1 MREPVAVALGSNLG
15 DRRENVR
22 YGVRE
27 LERLLS
33 NVRTSGIYHTEP
45 REGVRGGPFL
55 NAVVAGAPSPD
66 GPSSP
71 QELLRQLLYI
81 EMGTGRSP
89 VRGAGDARTLDL
101 DLLLVGDRQ
110 IDEERLTLPHPGLT
124 RRAFV
129 LTPLAEL
136 LPGWSHPGSGL
147 TVRELSERAGRSDL
161 ELVGRDV
168 LA

>member
-1 MREPVAVALGSNLG
+1 MNEPVAVALGSNLG
-15 DRRENVR
+15 DRWENLR

-33 NVRTSGIYHTEP
+33 EVRTSGVYRTKP
-45 REGVRGGPFL
+45 REGVEGGAFL
-55 NAVVAGAPSPD
+55 NACVAGAPPPG

-81 EMGTGRSP
+81 EMGAGRP
-89 VRGAGDARTLDL
+89 PERGEGEARTLDL
-101 DLLLVGDRQ
+101 DLLLVGGEE
-110 IDEERLTLPHPGLT
+110 IDDEGLTLPHPRLT

-136 LPGWSHPGSGL
+136 LPGWSHPESGL
-147 TVRELSERAGRSDL
+147 TVRELSERVGRSDL

>member
-1 MREPVAVALGSNLG
+1 MAIGSNLG
-15 DRRENVR
+15 DRWENVR
-22 YGVRE
+22 YAVRE

-33 NVRTSGIYHTEP
+33 NVRTSGIYRTEP

-55 NAVVAGAPSPD
+55 NAVAAGALPAA

-71 QELLRQLLYI
+71 RALLRHLLYI
-81 EMGTGRSP
+81 EMRSGRSA
-89 VRGAGDARTLDL
+89 VRADGDARTLDL
-101 DLLLVGDRQ
+101 DLLLVGDSQ
-110 IDEERLTLPHPGLT
+110 VDEERLTLPHPRLA

-136 LPGWSHPGSGL
+136 MPGWSHPGSDL
-147 TVRELSERAGRSDL
+147 TVRQLSERAGRSDL

>member
-33 NVRTSGIYHTEP
+33 DVRTSNVYHAEP

-55 NAVVAGAPSPD
+55 NAVVAGELPAD

-71 QELLRQLLYI
+71 RALLRQLLYV

-89 VRGAGDARTLDL
+89 VRGAGATRTLDL
-101 DLLLVGDRQ
+101 DLLLVGDRE
-110 IDEERLTLPHPGLT
+110 IDEEGLTLPHPGLT

-136 LPGWSHPGSGL
+136 MPGWSHPGSGL

-168 LA
+168 LV